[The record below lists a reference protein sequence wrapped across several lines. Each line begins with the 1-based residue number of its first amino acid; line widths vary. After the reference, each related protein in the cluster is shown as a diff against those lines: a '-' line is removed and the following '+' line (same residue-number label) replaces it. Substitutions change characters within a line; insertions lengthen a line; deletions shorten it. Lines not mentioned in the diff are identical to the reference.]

1 MLSLNLSLG
10 QLQVYL
16 VIFLRVSAILF
27 VAPVFDNRS
36 IPILFKVGLAIS
48 ISLLLY
54 PLLQLE
60 TVAAMDNLFQFAFW
74 VGAEIALGVVIGM
87 SVKMFFV
94 GIQLAGQFAGFQ
106 MGLAIANVMDPATSV
121 QMPILA
127 QFKNLFAMLIFLVTN
142 AHHWFLR
149 ALVESFTLVPPFQ
162 IQIHDNLFAAVMA
175 MAANIFILGL
185 KIGAPVMGA
194 MLITSVAFGL
204 LARTVPQ
211 MNVFIV
217 AMPVKIVLGLIFLS
231 ISLPYLA
238 AFLVDRFNYLG
249 RDLLQI
255 IRLMGA

>member
-1 MLSLNLSLG
+1 MLALNLSLG
-10 QLQVYL
+10 QLQAYL

-27 VAPVFDNRS
+27 VAPIFDSRS
-36 IPILFKVGLAIS
+36 IPVLFKIGLAIS

-54 PLLQLE
+54 PMVQLD
-60 TVAAMDNLFQFAFW
+60 TGAALDNVFRFAFW

-87 SVKMFFV
+87 GVKMFFT

-106 MGLAIANVMDPATSV
+106 MGLAIANVMDPATSA

-142 AHHWFLR
+142 AHHLFFR
-149 ALVESFTLVPPFQ
+149 ALVESFTLVPPFH
-162 IQIHDNLFAAVMA
+162 IQVHDNLFAAVMA
-175 MAANIFILGL
+175 MAANIFIIAI

-194 MLITSVAFGL
+194 MFITSVAFGM

-211 MNVFIV
+211 MNVFLV

-231 ISLPYLA
+231 ISLPYIA
-238 AFLVDRFNYLG
+238 AFLGERFIYLG
-249 RDLLQI
+249 RDMVQI
-255 IRLMGA
+255 LKLMGG

>member
-1 MLSLNLSLG
+1 MLALNLSLG
-10 QLQVYL
+10 QLQTYL

-27 VAPVFDNRS
+27 VAPVFDSRT

-54 PLLQLE
+54 PVVQLDSA
-60 TVAAMDNLFQFAFW
+60 TAFDNLFRFVFW

-87 SVKMFFV
+87 SVKMFFA

-106 MGLAIANVMDPATSV
+106 MGLAIANVMDPASSA

-127 QFKNLFAMLIFLVTN
+127 QFKNLFAMLVFLATN
-142 AHHWFLR
+142 AHHWFFR
-149 ALVESFTLVPPFQ
+149 ALVESFRIVPPFQ
-162 IQIHDNLFAAVMA
+162 IAVQDDLFTAVMA
-175 MAANIFILGL
+175 MAANIFVIAI
-185 KIGAPVMGA
+185 KIGAPVIAA
-194 MLITSVAFGL
+194 MLITSVAFGM

-231 ISLPYLA
+231 ISLPYIA
-238 AFLVDRFNYLG
+238 AFLTERFTHLG
-249 RDLLQI
+249 RDLVQVI
-255 IRLMGA
+255 SLMGG

>member
-1 MLSLNLSLG
+1 MLALNLSLG
-10 QLQVYL
+10 QLQAYM

-27 VAPVFDNRS
+27 VAPVFDSRS
-36 IPILFKVGLAIS
+36 IPTLFKAGLAIS

-54 PLLQLE
+54 PMVQFDMG
-60 TVAAMDNLFQFAFW
+60 AGQDNVLRFAFW

-87 SVKMFFV
+87 SVKMFFA

-106 MGLAIANVMDPATSV
+106 MGLAIANVMDPTTSA

-142 AHHWFLR
+142 AHHWFFR

-162 IQIHDNLFAAVMA
+162 IQAHDNLFAAVMA
-175 MAANIFILGL
+175 MAANIFIIAI

-194 MLITSVAFGL
+194 MFITSVAFGM

-211 MNVFIV
+211 MNVFLV
-217 AMPVKIVLGLIFLS
+217 AMPVKIILGFIFLG
-231 ISLPYLA
+231 ISLPFIA
-238 AFLVDRFNYLG
+238 SFLTERFTHLG
-249 RDLLQI
+249 GDLVQLLK
-255 IRLMGA
+255 LMGG

>member
-10 QLQVYL
+10 QLQAYL

-54 PLLQLE
+54 PLVQLD
-60 TVAAMDNLFQFAFW
+60 TVDAFENVFHFAFW
-74 VGAEIALGVVIGM
+74 VGAEIALGVVIGL
-87 SVKMFFV
+87 SVKMFFT
-94 GIQLAGQFAGFQ
+94 GIQMAGQVAGFQ
-106 MGLAIANVMDPATSV
+106 MGLAIATGMDPSTST

-142 AHHWFLR
+142 AHHWFFR

-162 IQIHDNLFAAVMA
+162 IQVHDNLFAAVMA
-175 MAANIFILGL
+175 MAANIFIIAI
-185 KIGAPVMGA
+185 KVGAPVMGA
-194 MLITSVAFGL
+194 MLISSVAFGM

-217 AMPVKIVLGLIFLS
+217 AMPVKIILGLIFLS
-231 ISLPYLA
+231 LSLPYIA
-238 AFLVDRFNYLG
+238 AFVGERFAYLG
-249 RDLLQI
+249 RDLLQVI
-255 IRLMGA
+255 KLMGA

>member
-1 MLSLNLSLG
+1 MLALNLSLG
-10 QLQVYL
+10 QLQAYL

-36 IPILFKVGLAIS
+36 IPILFKAGLALS

-54 PLLQLE
+54 PVVQLN
-60 TVAAMDNLFQFAFW
+60 TDAAFENIFRFAFW

-87 SVKMFFV
+87 SVKMFFT

-106 MGLAIANVMDPATSV
+106 MGLAIANVMDPSTSA

-142 AHHWFLR
+142 AHHWFFR

-162 IQIHDNLFAAVMA
+162 IQVHDNLFAAVMA
-175 MAANIFILGL
+175 MAANIFIIAI

-194 MLITSVAFGL
+194 MLITSVAFGM

-217 AMPVKIVLGLIFLS
+217 AMPVKILLGLIFLS
-231 ISLPYLA
+231 ISLPYIA
-238 AFLVDRFNYLG
+238 AFLGERFAYLG
-249 RDLLQI
+249 RDLLEI
-255 IRLMGA
+255 IKLMGA